1 MEFVDLH
8 THSLCSDGTDAP
20 AQLVSKAAEAGLVAL
35 ALTDHDTVAGLDEA
49 QAQGRDV
56 GVEVIRGCE
65 VSAGSPHG
73 EVHILGLWLPEDV
86 GPLRQVLEDL
96 RAQREKRNLIIV
108 EKLTAQGLAVDYDEV
123 LAVAG
128 GETVGRPH
136 IGAVMVRKG
145 YVASMRE
152 VFDVWLGS
160 KGKAFVPRKTL
171 DLRECVSLLSR
182 LGATVCMAHPRLIHC
197 PDSWLDG
204 VVEELKPLGLSA
216 LEAYHSDHSP
226 ADERFCVGLARKYQL
241 ELSGGSDYHGQAKPG
256 IRLGVGRGGLR
267 VPAHL
272 LEELK
277 AARKRRGQPV

>member
-8 THSLCSDGTDAP
+8 THSIASDGTDAP
-20 AQLVSKAAEAGLVAL
+20 DVLVRKAAEAGLVAV
-35 ALTDHDTVAGLDEA
+35 AVTDHDTVAGLEEA
-49 QAQGRDV
+49 QAQGRDA

-86 GPLRQVLEDL
+86 GPLAAVLEDL
-96 RAQREKRNLIIV
+96 RRQREKRNLLIV
-108 EKLTAQGLAVDYDEV
+108 EKLTALGLVMDYDEV

-145 YVASMRE
+145 YAASMRD
-152 VFDVWLGS
+152 VFELWLGS
-160 KGKAFVPRKTL
+160 KGKAFVPRRTL
-171 DLRECVSLLSR
+171 ELGQCVTMLSG
-182 LGATVCMAHPRLIHC
+182 LGATVCLAHPRLIRC
-197 PDSWLDG
+197 PDAWL
-204 VVEELKPLGLSA
+204 EETVRMLKPLGLTA
-216 LEAYHSDHSP
+216 LEAYHSDHSQ
-226 ADERFCVGLARKYQL
+226 ADTAFCVSLARTYGL

-267 VPAHL
+267 VPAQL
-272 LEELK
+272 LDALK
-277 AARKRRGQPV
+277 AARKARGLPL